1 MLLHIPESTHVVI
14 HIGNEPVR
22 MLADERATR
31 EPSGRS
37 RRPLRPLLM
46 VLLALVAF
54 GVGHIVRF
62 GHEGTSSGAVPALAA
77 SLPSSPQ
84 VPASHPS
91 PAETEIPP
99 AFRQGLNQ
107 PPQVTPPPGYSTTPA
122 PTKNPFGLEN

>member
-1 MLLHIPESTHVVI
+1 MLLHIPESAHVVI
-14 HIGNEPVR
+14 NIGNEPVR
-22 MLADERATR
+22 ALTDARATL
-31 EPSGRS
+31 EAAGAS

-46 VLLALVAF
+46 ALIAVVAF
-54 GVGHIVRF
+54 GLGHIVRF
-62 GHEGTSSGAVPALAA
+62 GHESTSSGAAPALAA
-77 SLPSSPQ
+77 APPSPQQ